1 MMLKST
7 KVFLAF
13 FEIILG
19 ISATT
24 HWVVTENGRIQS
36 QPDSVFQMRRPYDLV
51 AFLEQEDRRNAVDAL
66 YRQLVAR
73 KAAIHSRC
81 ASLDSAMDVET
92 RLYST
97 DPDCLLAG
105 KPLADVDLYASV
117 ATDGSYRNGVTQ
129 KDYLL
134 DGVPKDG
141 KKKVP
146 DCKKTFPLDF
156 SMFTFEHLSAMRNR
170 KNLTQQQEKG
180 LIKYLP
186 PGTDLNK
193 FGHQVAYGLIR
204 NSSSWLHFNLAAI
217 YWRVRG
223 DSYNALECG
232 RRAIVTAPRR
242 YRDIALLTTGGI
254 LHAAKHSGEAAIILH
269 TAISYAPTQ
278 SHQHLALGHV
288 YAALGD
294 YNRSVA
300 CYDNCLRLAPTMDQ
314 ARHAKHAI
322 LCHQKLEIALTSL
335 LQQLQDILAELHAYH
350 GQQEEWLKLQER
362 VLWEQAPKA
371 AFIRLQNGNIQE
383 ETLGTILTTRGQSC
397 MQRGGND
404 AILTCDVTSESQML
418 AHNLQIDLSV
428 SFQLLK
434 NVENQL
440 TKIEEQMAKSRSWH
454 ASKDRTIK
462 STEFPKERGPEFFT
476 VFMEPTGRPKYHNFK
491 IKEGTEEFENEKW
504 PRASDCEGRLPLL
517 TDSKQY
523 VPAYLPPENKGYA
536 THLFV
541 SELIGIDPGKEHSL
555 PWYPPACEAP
565 KTFDAKYI
573 STTLLKATI
582 GNNLPDSSL
591 SQVLKSLVKDSELAE
606 IGQRILTATRSKV
619 AAPWVL
625 SMLASLHWRVVGKP
639 RNALDCLQLALSTV
653 PNKFRDVPLVS
664 IASISQKVGL
674 IEDALRVAR
683 EAIEV
688 NPVEPITNFLYGS
701 LLHVKGNNSG
711 AIHHLKQTLRVDVHA
726 INGRALTM
734 LRTLACQEWL
744 NNGGPDSA
752 GSPGGTETCG
762 APHLPPEMITRHKLC
777 VGEAVVCDSDGK
789 NCKHV
794 QCDAVRTTGDTT
806 GSARCTR
813 KVEKVIKHQSL
824 IDTLM
829 TTGNEGGAD
838 ESELENM
845 VNMEQNS
852 FHMRISCGDDVKEP
866 GVNVLDD
873 FYVSMTEEGSND
885 AGLQIHDITG
895 MFSLSPKG
903 CRDMRHPP
911 SRSFQ
916 SMWHHITAR
925 NIDISHD
932 LKPLKDGPYQ
942 QPICEGGNPDINDVA
957 NLDALSE
964 VLPNM
969 TELDNAEWLALM
981 ANDQKSTV
989 EQLGAGIAVALRK
1002 NSRSWTLAT
1011 AAALYWRVDG
1021 HSRRAVDCI
1030 RQALVNA
1037 PDGMQDVPL
1046 ITLASLLSKRGFH
1059 QDALRIAD
1067 LALMKGP
1074 EFVINHFSMAN
1085 LHTAVQVEIDEKITK
1100 KIDFHVKIN
1109 FVSPQRYFYFDF
1121 LLNRVIL
1128 KRL

>member
-1 MMLKST
+1 MKLTSC
-7 KVFLAF
+7 KVFLAI

-24 HWVVTENGRIQS
+24 HWVVGENGRIQS
-36 QPDSVFQMRRPYDLV
+36 QLDSVFEMRRPYDLLE
-51 AFLEQEDRRNAVDAL
+51 FLEQENRRDAVHTV
-66 YRQLVAR
+66 YQQLVAK
-73 KAAIHSRC
+73 KAAVQSRC
-81 ASLDSAMDVET
+81 ASLESATDVET

-117 ATDGSYRNGVTQ
+117 ATDGSYRKGVTQ

-180 LIKYLP
+180 LIKHLP

-193 FGHQVAYGLIR
+193 FGHQVAYGLMR
-204 NSSSWLHFNLAAI
+204 NSTSWLHFNLAAI

-254 LHAAKHSGEAAIILH
+254 LHAAKHSSEAAIILH

-288 YAALGD
+288 YATLGD

-335 LQQLQDILAELHAYH
+335 LQQLQDALAELHAYH

-362 VLWEQAPKA
+362 ALWEQAPKA
-371 AFIRLQNGNIQE
+371 AFGRLQNGNTQE
-383 ETLGTILTTRGQSC
+383 ETLETILTTRGQTC
-397 MQRGGND
+397 MQRNPD
-404 AILTCDVTSESQML
+404 DTVLTCDVTTDSQMF
-418 AHNLQIDLSV
+418 AHNLQIYLSV

-440 TKIEEQMAKSRSWH
+440 TKIEEQMAKCRTLH
-454 ASKDRTIK
+454 ASKDRPSK

-476 VFMEPTGRPKYHNFK
+476 VFMEPTGRPKYYNFE
-491 IKEGTEEFENEKW
+491 IKESTEDFEDDSW
-504 PRASDCEGRLPLL
+504 PRSSDCEGRLPLL

-523 VPAYLPPENKGYA
+523 VPTYLPPENKGYA

-541 SELIGIDPGKEHSL
+541 NELIGIDPGKEHSL

-565 KTFDAKYI
+565 KSFDPKYI
-573 STTLLKATI
+573 SATLLKATI
-582 GNNLPDSSL
+582 GNNLADSSL
-591 SQVLKSLVKDSELAE
+591 SHVLKNLVKDSELAE

-639 RNALDCLQLALSTV
+639 RNALDCLQLALTAV
-653 PNKFRDVPLVS
+653 PDKFKDVPLVS

-674 IEDALRVAR
+674 IDDALQIVK
-683 EAIEV
+683 EAFEV
-688 NPVEPITNFLYGS
+688 NPIEPITNFLYGS

-711 AIHHLKQTLRVDVHA
+711 AIHHLKQTLRVDLHA
-726 INGRALTM
+726 FNGRALTM
-734 LRTLACQEWL
+734 LRTLACQEWY
-744 NNGGPDSA
+744 NGRSDSSGGPISI
-752 GSPGGTETCG
+752 ETCG
-762 APHLPPEMITRHKLC
+762 AAHLPVETIPRHELREGETVLC
-777 VGEAVVCDSDGK
+777 NSEGK

-794 QCDAVRTTGDTT
+794 QCYATRTTADSP
-806 GSARCTR
+806 GSARCIR
-813 KVEKVIKHQSL
+813 KLNEPGKQL
-824 IDTLM
+824 NLM
-829 TTGNEGGAD
+829 DALKSAGGESGTD

-845 VNMEQNS
+845 VNPDQNS
-852 FHMRISCGDDVKEP
+852 FQMRISCGDDVKNP
-866 GVNVLDD
+866 GVTILDD
-873 FYVSMTEEGSND
+873 FYVSMSEEGTNE
-885 AGLQIHDITG
+885 AGLQIHDIIG

-911 SRSFQ
+911 SCSFQ

-925 NIDISHD
+925 NIERSSPAAY
-932 LKPLKDGPYQ
+932 LRGRKP
-942 QPICEGGNPDINDVA
+942 
-957 NLDALSE
+957 
-964 VLPNM
+964 
-969 TELDNAEWLALM
+969 
-981 ANDQKSTV
+981 
-989 EQLGAGIAVALRK
+989 
-1002 NSRSWTLAT
+1002 
-1011 AAALYWRVDG
+1011 
-1021 HSRRAVDCI
+1021 
-1030 RQALVNA
+1030 
-1037 PDGMQDVPL
+1037 
-1046 ITLASLLSKRGFH
+1046 
-1059 QDALRIAD
+1059 
-1067 LALMKGP
+1067 
-1074 EFVINHFSMAN
+1074 
-1085 LHTAVQVEIDEKITK
+1085 
-1100 KIDFHVKIN
+1100 
-1109 FVSPQRYFYFDF
+1109 
-1121 LLNRVIL
+1121 
-1128 KRL
+1128 